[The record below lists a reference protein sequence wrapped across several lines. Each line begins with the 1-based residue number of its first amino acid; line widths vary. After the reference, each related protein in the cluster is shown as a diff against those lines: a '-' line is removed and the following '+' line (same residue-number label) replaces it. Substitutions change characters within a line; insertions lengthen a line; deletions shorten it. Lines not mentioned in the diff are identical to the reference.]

1 MRWLKS
7 ALFIS
12 LSLNIAFIVGFIY
25 SGKNLNNLSQS
36 PEKRQQLLQQRLELS
51 KDQKVLFQKLKKD
64 VFILTDNYKQKD
76 EELLEHYWQS
86 LLNEDKELPHI
97 LEEMSKN
104 QLRYRQKVT
113 ANFKILMAELNPEQR
128 VKIVKILK
136 RQNIFFRL
144 IRQKPKPKPK

>member
-12 LSLNIAFIVGFIY
+12 VSLNIAFIVGFVY
-25 SGKNLNNLSQS
+25 TGKNLNNLTQS

-51 KDQKVLFQKLKKD
+51 REQKVLFQKLKKD

-76 EELLEHYWQS
+76 EKLLEHYWQS
-86 LLNEDKELPHI
+86 LLNEDNDLDHI
-97 LEEMSKN
+97 LEEMSDN

-113 ANFKILMAELNPEQR
+113 ADFKILMAQLHPEQR

-136 RQNIFFRL
+136 RKNIFFRL
-144 IRQKPKPKPK
+144 IRQKPK

>member
-36 PEKRQQLLQQRLELS
+36 PEKRQLLLQQRLELS
-51 KDQKVLFQKLKKD
+51 RDQKVLFQKLKKD

-76 EELLEHYWQS
+76 KELLELYWQS
-86 LLNEDKELPHI
+86 LLHEDNKLDHI
-97 LEEMSKN
+97 LEQMSDN

-113 ANFKILMAELNPEQR
+113 ANFKKLMVELTPKQR
-128 VKIVKILK
+128 EKIVKILK
-136 RQNIFFRL
+136 RKNIFFRL
-144 IRQKPKPKPK
+144 IRQKPK

>member
-12 LSLNIAFIVGFIY
+12 VSLNIAFIVGFVY
-25 SGKNLNNLSQS
+25 TGKNLNNLTQS

-51 KDQKVLFQKLKKD
+51 RDQKVLFQKLKKD

-76 EELLEHYWQS
+76 EKLLEHYWQS
-86 LLNEDKELPHI
+86 LLNEDNDLDHI
-97 LEEMSKN
+97 LEEMSDN

-113 ANFKILMAELNPEQR
+113 ADFKILMAQLHPEQR

-136 RQNIFFRL
+136 RKNIFFRL
-144 IRQKPKPKPK
+144 IRQKPK

>member
-51 KDQKVLFQKLKKD
+51 RDQKVLFQKLKKD

-76 EELLEHYWQS
+76 KELLELYWQS
-86 LLNEDKELPHI
+86 LLHEDNKLDHI
-97 LEEMSKN
+97 LEQMSDN

-113 ANFKILMAELNPEQR
+113 ANFKKLMVELTPKQR
-128 VKIVKILK
+128 EKIVKILK
-136 RQNIFFRL
+136 RKNIFFRL
-144 IRQKPKPKPK
+144 IRQKPK

>member
-12 LSLNIAFIVGFIY
+12 VSLNIAFIVGFVY
-25 SGKNLNNLSQS
+25 TGKNLNNLTQS

-51 KDQKVLFQKLKKD
+51 RDQKVLFQKLKKD

-76 EELLEHYWQS
+76 EKLLEHYWQS
-86 LLNEDKELPHI
+86 LLNEDNDLDHI
-97 LEEMSKN
+97 LEEMSDN

-113 ANFKILMAELNPEQR
+113 ADFKILIAQLHPEQR

-136 RQNIFFRL
+136 RKNIFFRL
-144 IRQKPKPKPK
+144 IRQKPK

>member
-76 EELLEHYWQS
+76 EEFLEHYWQS
-86 LLNEDKELPHI
+86 LLHEDNDLDHI
-97 LEEMSKN
+97 LEEMSDN

-113 ANFKILMAELNPEQR
+113 DNFKKLMVELNPKQR
-128 VKIVKILK
+128 EKIVKILK
-136 RQNIFFRL
+136 RKNIFFRL
-144 IRQKPKPKPK
+144 IRQKPK